1 MRYFS
6 GQYKTKRRVGLW
18 VVHFCYRGLS
28 KFDAFIFYLGWE
40 VIVCNVVRKAQRR
53 AIYNF
58 FSSFLSVYIW
68 ALSDRK
74 NISFRTTDCLD

>member
-18 VVHFCYRGLS
+18 VVHFCYHGLS

-58 FSSFLSVYIW
+58 FSFSFCVHLG
-68 ALSDRK
+68 
-74 NISFRTTDCLD
+74 SFRQEKYKFSNY